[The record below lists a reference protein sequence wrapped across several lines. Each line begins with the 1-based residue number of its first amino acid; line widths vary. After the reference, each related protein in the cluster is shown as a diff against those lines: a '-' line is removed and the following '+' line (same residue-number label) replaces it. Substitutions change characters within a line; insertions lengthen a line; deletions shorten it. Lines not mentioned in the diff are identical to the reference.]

1 MHTIFDGL
9 FFGTG
14 SVALW
19 QSTYRACL
27 SEASEALEDNLTSM
41 ALFLIALFIYYGFK
55 A

>member
-19 QSTYRACL
+19 QGTCRACL
-27 SEASEALEDNLTSM
+27 SEASEDNLTSM